1 MGHDPIMTRKIL
13 VVVIILVCGIV
24 PDRFA
29 GRGASSLRDSARS
42 NLFNRADLERIER
55 GYYEEL
61 LDQGRR
67 LDDLADVPALRV
79 RFRSGSTWSIPVDR
93 SPLVIRVDD
102 LREVVLRKN
111 DSTTRFGLEWRT
123 NSMGMRDREYSQ
135 RKPPG
140 TFRVALVGDSIGA
153 GWGVN
158 AEDRFESILEET
170 WDWRVPARN
179 PAARSKS

>member
-61 LDQGRR
+61 LDQRPSPGRPR
-67 LDDLADVPALRV
+67 RRAR
-79 RFRSGSTWSIPVDR
+79 
-93 SPLVIRVDD
+93 
-102 LREVVLRKN
+102 
-111 DSTTRFGLEWRT
+111 
-123 NSMGMRDREYSQ
+123 
-135 RKPPG
+135 
-140 TFRVALVGDSIGA
+140 
-153 GWGVN
+153 
-158 AEDRFESILEET
+158 
-170 WDWRVPARN
+170 PARTLSLGQHLVD
-179 PAARSKS
+179 PRRSIAAGHPGG